1 MNAYT
6 YINPLT
12 KEVVT
17 VKTAREFTHI
27 VLTFGLPASK
37 RSDGQDYS
45 NQIVDQSFAGSLQ
58 KAIARCEET
67 SVIAELTKVT
77 L

>member
-1 MNAYT
+1 MNVYT
-6 YINPLT
+6 YISPVSN
-12 KEVVT
+12 EVVT

-37 RSDGQDYS
+37 RADGQDYS
-45 NQIVDQSFAGSLQ
+45 KQIVDQSFAGSLR

-67 SVIAELTKVT
+67 SVIAELTKVA
-77 L
+77 